1 MRITLGNIDGKALGL
16 NASEACVY
24 AAIEKCSRGDN
35 AKGWYGTMEALASV
49 LPFKVGRVTVS
60 RAIAKLLTLG
70 IIRVSEEKLFANV
83 QNEQNNVQNEHENI
97 QNEHKNV
104 QNELPPNNPP
114 INKEN
119 KMERENSCTH
129 TPTRDAAN
137 PTPIYEHSFE
147 DFLDLFT
154 EHCNSYTP
162 IGRQLA
168 KEQWDQ
174 SSLVKRQALCEA
186 MIADEWS
193 KPRPDWC
200 ISDFP
205 EPEPKDYNGA
215 RLLPNEPLVIAK
227 YNDRAGLYTRREA
240 ELFGMNIL
248 RPFIP

>member
-24 AAIEKCSRGDN
+24 AAIEKCSKGDN
-35 AKGWYGTMEALASV
+35 AKGWYGTMEALAGV
-49 LPFKVGRVTVS
+49 LPFKVGRMSVS

-70 IIRVSEEKLFANV
+70 LIVESNEKYYTNA
-83 QNEQNNVQNEHENI
+83 QNEQI
-97 QNEHKNV
+97 DAQNEHKNA
-104 QNELPPNNPP
+104 QNEHKNAQNVLPPNNPP
-114 INKEN
+114 INKE
-119 KMERENSCTH
+119 KEMEKETMRTH
-129 TPTRDAAN
+129 TPTRYAAT

-215 RLLPNEPLVIAK
+215 QLLPNEPLVIAR

-248 RPFIP
+248 KSFVP